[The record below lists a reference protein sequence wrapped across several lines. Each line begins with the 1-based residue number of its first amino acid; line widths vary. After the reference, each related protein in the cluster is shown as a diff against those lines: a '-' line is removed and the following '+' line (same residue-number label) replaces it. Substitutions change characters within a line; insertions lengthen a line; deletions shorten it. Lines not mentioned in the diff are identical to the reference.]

1 MQVNAERKKTFQGS
15 FYVRRNKANSK
26 NNRPV
31 LNNIIVFCFCAD
43 LSCVFPSHDLLQS
56 ASWSTATFTPIVVFK
71 GWPEAQGRHEA
82 AS

>member
-1 MQVNAERKKTFQGS
+1 MQVNAERKKPFQGS

-26 NNRPV
+26 NDRPV